1 MYLCIGVLLT
11 LITKFRKGSSY
22 NAPKNRND
30 KKISNEDIC
39 EKLFA
44 CCLDKDDMYSAQ
56 KISPIIN
63 CKPDSHLKRRI
74 VDYYKDYC
82 RDDETD
88 VGILHSD
95 FMTISNDIL
104 DDVIKSDYIKA
115 FIESILI
122 VIENDNDITAET
134 IVGMDREYTKNNI
147 LNNWNKIDARAFL
160 ANVLYFC
167 YLRPDNEKGANTLE
181 VFKDSKFINSRL
193 NSLNYIS
200 FKKDNNGKQ
209 ILTYNKSKANTST
222 ELPQELTDTIVIRGS
237 AEKILFREKEF
248 SYIIDTIQ
256 SKDVSNVFLHGMGGC
271 GKTSL
276 ARMVYCHLKDQYDC
290 CGWINYSG
298 NIKQNMISCISIDYN
313 DDTVIENDVSKKWET
328 LKKVLKNNTQS
339 KLLVIDN
346 VDNIDSIEQYPMQDK
361 ELIKMASWH
370 NMTIIITSRLSGL
383 PGYDTSF
390 EIENLGDA
398 NNSKNCIELFYH
410 YNPRAS
416 RYRAVNEETVSN
428 LCFLAGYNTMII
440 ELLAKGSLYYSHKLD
455 KYYQKLLTNNFSC
468 ADDTFVET
476 DHDFTILRTDNT
488 NNNYYDIGNETVA
501 SQLFKLFNLKTRKPM
516 QQLILWDFHCLREN
530 ERVSIDELYNW
541 MGFSLKDIAPLV
553 REGWITQQDDYFFI
567 HPLVNQAI
575 SCSHETSKTYWD
587 IKKIM
592 INDGKCSDEFIS
604 AITKNTFFHDSDSI
618 ELSLRKLLFVDCLTY
633 NGDYLSSN
641 IWINIADYA
650 RRRGDV
656 NLGIYYYKKAHNH
669 YSSLVSTNAN
679 IDIKQYWKCTYF
691 YSYMLSYTKS
701 GYTEA
706 ENLLKKSLEIAEHII
721 QEKGDTDDN
730 ILILAT
736 SLDYL
741 GYILSNSLN
750 NDIIRITLAD
760 TYLKE
765 AVMLRQ
771 ILCSAHPEH
780 YRLMHDYAWSLDNL
794 GAFYTK
800 IDVRNI
806 NFDTK
811 QESNGIIHLTEEEI
825 VQNKRHTEAL
835 LKEALEIRLA
845 LSKARGDECST
856 EVAWTYFNLAEL
868 IYNNLVDDSNSND
881 INRFLNIALRQNKLQ
896 NAETYINKALDI
908 YHRLDQRYPGQ
919 HMSSEA
925 RTTAL
930 YGKLLILGTER
941 YAEAL
946 THLDKAMQLYK
957 TLDNETSGIYKEE
970 LRVLHMIYHNLRT

>member
-1 MYLCIGVLLT
+1 
-11 LITKFRKGSSY
+11 
-22 NAPKNRND
+22 
-30 KKISNEDIC
+30 
-39 EKLFA
+39 
-44 CCLDKDDMYSAQ
+44 
-56 KISPIIN
+56 
-63 CKPDSHLKRRI
+63 
-74 VDYYKDYC
+74 
-82 RDDETD
+82 
-88 VGILHSD
+88 
-95 FMTISNDIL
+95 
-104 DDVIKSDYIKA
+104 
-115 FIESILI
+115 
-122 VIENDNDITAET
+122 
-134 IVGMDREYTKNNI
+134 
-147 LNNWNKIDARAFL
+147 
-160 ANVLYFC
+160 
-167 YLRPDNEKGANTLE
+167 
-181 VFKDSKFINSRL
+181 
-193 NSLNYIS
+193 
-200 FKKDNNGKQ
+200 
-209 ILTYNKSKANTST
+209 
-222 ELPQELTDTIVIRGS
+222 
-237 AEKILFREKEF
+237 
-248 SYIIDTIQ
+248 
-256 SKDVSNVFLHGMGGC
+256 
-271 GKTSL
+271 
-276 ARMVYCHLKDQYDC
+276 
-290 CGWINYSG
+290 
-298 NIKQNMISCISIDYN
+298 
-313 DDTVIENDVSKKWET
+313 
-328 LKKVLKNNTQS
+328 
-339 KLLVIDN
+339 
-346 VDNIDSIEQYPMQDK
+346 
-361 ELIKMASWH
+361 
-370 NMTIIITSRLSGL
+370 
-383 PGYDTSF
+383 
-390 EIENLGDA
+390 
-398 NNSKNCIELFYH
+398 
-410 YNPRAS
+410 
-416 RYRAVNEETVSN
+416 
-428 LCFLAGYNTMII
+428 MII

-970 LRVLHMIYHNLRT
+970 LRVLHPGFSD

>member
-298 NIKQNMISCISIDYN
+298 NIKQSMISCISIDYN

-383 PGYDTSF
+383 P
-390 EIENLGDA
+390 
-398 NNSKNCIELFYH
+398 
-410 YNPRAS
+410 
-416 RYRAVNEETVSN
+416 V
-428 LCFLAGYNTMII
+428 
-440 ELLAKGSLYYSHKLD
+440 KL
-455 KYYQKLLTNNFSC
+455 K
-468 ADDTFVET
+468 
-476 DHDFTILRTDNT
+476 
-488 NNNYYDIGNETVA
+488 
-501 SQLFKLFNLKTRKPM
+501 
-516 QQLILWDFHCLREN
+516 
-530 ERVSIDELYNW
+530 
-541 MGFSLKDIAPLV
+541 
-553 REGWITQQDDYFFI
+553 
-567 HPLVNQAI
+567 
-575 SCSHETSKTYWD
+575 
-587 IKKIM
+587 
-592 INDGKCSDEFIS
+592 
-604 AITKNTFFHDSDSI
+604 
-618 ELSLRKLLFVDCLTY
+618 
-633 NGDYLSSN
+633 
-641 IWINIADYA
+641 
-650 RRRGDV
+650 
-656 NLGIYYYKKAHNH
+656 
-669 YSSLVSTNAN
+669 
-679 IDIKQYWKCTYF
+679 
-691 YSYMLSYTKS
+691 
-701 GYTEA
+701 
-706 ENLLKKSLEIAEHII
+706 
-721 QEKGDTDDN
+721 
-730 ILILAT
+730 
-736 SLDYL
+736 
-741 GYILSNSLN
+741 
-750 NDIIRITLAD
+750 
-760 TYLKE
+760 
-765 AVMLRQ
+765 
-771 ILCSAHPEH
+771 
-780 YRLMHDYAWSLDNL
+780 
-794 GAFYTK
+794 
-800 IDVRNI
+800 
-806 NFDTK
+806 
-811 QESNGIIHLTEEEI
+811 
-825 VQNKRHTEAL
+825 
-835 LKEALEIRLA
+835 
-845 LSKARGDECST
+845 
-856 EVAWTYFNLAEL
+856 
-868 IYNNLVDDSNSND
+868 
-881 INRFLNIALRQNKLQ
+881 
-896 NAETYINKALDI
+896 
-908 YHRLDQRYPGQ
+908 
-919 HMSSEA
+919 
-925 RTTAL
+925 
-930 YGKLLILGTER
+930 
-941 YAEAL
+941 
-946 THLDKAMQLYK
+946 
-957 TLDNETSGIYKEE
+957 
-970 LRVLHMIYHNLRT
+970 